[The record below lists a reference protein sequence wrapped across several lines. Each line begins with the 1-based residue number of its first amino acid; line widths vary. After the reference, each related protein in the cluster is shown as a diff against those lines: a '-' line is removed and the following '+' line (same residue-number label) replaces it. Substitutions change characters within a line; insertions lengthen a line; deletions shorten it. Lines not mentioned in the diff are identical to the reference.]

1 MMAGQNFGISP
12 ILLATGGKSQFPAN
26 HVRFYTVQF
35 VSLGWEGREKWQQG
49 QKWAAGASAL
59 SLKLMKFAIKKG
71 WTNPM
76 KMDKSMKIVLYIW
89 NSVKW

>member
-1 MMAGQNFGISP
+1 MSFGQLRKIERMGSLVHTKTIKKLCDPNLHISDWKNMMAGQNFGISP

-49 QKWAAGASAL
+49 QK
-59 SLKLMKFAIKKG
+59 
-71 WTNPM
+71 
-76 KMDKSMKIVLYIW
+76 
-89 NSVKW
+89 